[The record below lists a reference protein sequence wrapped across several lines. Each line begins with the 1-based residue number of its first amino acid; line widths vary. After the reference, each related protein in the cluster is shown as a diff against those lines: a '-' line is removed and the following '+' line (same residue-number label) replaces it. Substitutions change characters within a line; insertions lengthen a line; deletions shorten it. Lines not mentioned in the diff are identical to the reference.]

1 MIMHDL
7 HHLLDANRAFALN
20 GRGTTNHCPMA
31 LHALHEMGANPR
43 QLQQFF
49 AHWQANY
56 ALPGGEQQQGDE
68 EELQFVR
75 LRQQLATRLADEGW
89 LPTFASLLEQGLSPA
104 GGAFHPLI
112 RFACALENGHQG
124 EQAAALAAW
133 QCNPLRVPAG
143 QRAPVQDIDALLS
156 ALARQWEGARWQGE
170 WITERLRQVTDAP
183 TWATG
188 LPSGVSSS
196 DLLVQ
201 LADAALALYWQTG
214 NFTVLHM
221 VTGSRAA
228 AIVASHLP
236 EPWQARWQTLM
247 WQAVAAAYV
256 TVGAPSLQTLVWP
269 DTGKLSWQN
278 VLARAVASLDDHVI
292 KLVHCCWREGLA
304 RPLLANR
311 YLAVAARA
319 AGLLAPHTG
328 PDAI

>member
-1 MIMHDL
+1 MHHL

-49 AHWQANY
+49 AHWQANH

-89 LPTFASLLEQGLSPA
+89 LPAFGDLLEQGLSPA

-133 QCNPLRVPAG
+133 QCSPLLVPAG
-143 QRAPVQDIDALLS
+143 QRAPVQDIDGLLS
-156 ALARQWEGARWQGE
+156 ALAQQWEGARWQGE

-183 TWATG
+183 TWAG
-188 LPSGVSSS
+188 ELPSGVSSS

-236 EPWQARWQTLM
+236 APWQARWQTLM

-256 TVGAPSLQTLVWP
+256 TVGAPSLQTQAWP

-278 VLARAVASLDDHVI
+278 VLARAVVSLDDHVI

-304 RPLLANR
+304 RPLLADR

-319 AGLLAPHTG
+319 AGLLAPLTG